1 MWPFWAS
8 WPLFPSDGQPRSN
21 PNVRFA
27 DNLGVDT
34 TFVNTSAFFGTNPA
48 SKIKS
53 ETYQRFARYTAKCG
67 VTRPERG
74 PYCDT
79 VREIDL
85 GEDLIDLAH
94 QPGGIKCN
102 QNGFFRPH
110 L

>member
-1 MWPFWAS
+1 VPDS
-8 WPLFPSDGQPRSN
+8 LTS
-21 PNVRFA
+21 
-27 DNLGVDT
+27 
-34 TFVNTSAFFGTNPA
+34 SAFFGSNPA

-94 QPGGIKCN
+94 QPGGINAIKMASFLRTCRLLRVRLVRAPIDGSAP
-102 QNGFFRPH
+102 QAGYDYEDLYRF
-110 L
+110 